1 MEPTVAKKRVN
12 ETAMAR
18 FERWALPRMAA
29 ALPAWVVPDML
40 TGLALASAVV
50 AAVAYYLAAE
60 NLAWL
65 HLASLGF
72 VVHWW
77 GDSLDG
83 TLARVRDIRRERY
96 GFFVDHESDAIGVT
110 VIFIGLAWG
119 GLMRAELALGMAI
132 GFLLLMNL
140 VNMVAIVRDVF
151 KISFAGGG
159 PTELRMIMIAVNTLV
174 WALGPWTLTL
184 GGHVWR
190 PFDLFGLVAVVG
202 LALVYLVTSVIEL
215 RLLAKLDP
223 PPGRRPPSDT
233 DRSA

>member
-1 MEPTVAKKRVN
+1 MEQAVAKERVN
-12 ETAMAR
+12 ETALAR

-29 ALPAWVVPDML
+29 ALPAWVTPDML
-40 TGLALASAVV
+40 TLLALV
-50 AAVAYYLAAE
+50 AAFVSAAAYYFAADH
-60 NLAWL
+60 LAWL
-65 HLASLGF
+65 HVASLGF
-72 VVHWW
+72 FVHWW

-96 GFFVDHESDAIGVT
+96 GFFVDHEADAIGVT
-110 VIFIGLAWG
+110 VIFVALGWG
-119 GLMRAELALGMAI
+119 GLMRVELALGMAI

-159 PTELRMIMIAVNTLV
+159 PTELRIIMIVVNTVV

-184 GGHVWR
+184 LGRVWR
-190 PFDLFGLVAVVG
+190 PFDLFGLVASVG
-202 LALVYLVTSVIEL
+202 LVMVYLVTSVVEW

-223 PPGRRPPSDT
+223 PPQRPTPRDPG
-233 DRSA
+233 D